1 MKLLCLPGLL
11 IALLL
16 AATACGGGGGPAS
29 GGGGGVVT
37 PSLAASFTPAQSSP
51 GTDTVSTD
59 EGSKTGDLVT
69 VEVQVTNING
79 IYGAA
84 FDVAYDSS
92 VATFQNWSAGSLLEQ
107 GGHTPTYQINAS
119 QSGLLVVVATRQ
131 GNVQGANA
139 VGTVTLIR
147 LTFRVTQT
155 GTSPVSFPGA
165 PTLLDDQPQPQP
177 IPVTNWFGGTII
189 AT

>member
-1 MKLLCLPGLL
+1 MKRLGLPGLL

-16 AATACGGGGGPAS
+16 AATACGGGGGP
-29 GGGGGVVT
+29 GGGVVT
-37 PSLAASFTPAQSSP
+37 PSLAASFTPAQASP

-84 FDVAYDSS
+84 FDVAYNPS

-107 GGHTPTYQINAS
+107 GGHTPTYQINAN

-177 IPVTNWFGGTII
+177 IPATNWFGGTII